1 MTGAPVHVLLTGQ
14 PDERD
19 RRLVVRNAPTF
30 GMVNQ
35 DLNVTLRVDDTGA
48 APGEMAELRFRQ
60 QEVGERTLSVPV
72 GRDIAV
78 PFKLP
83 RAGRSLL
90 EFEVLPVPA
99 ELTPLNN
106 RVARAHGNWAARCR
120 GRSRS
125 AWAQCRKPAP
135 SMAWAAPAR

>member
-1 MTGAPVHVLLTGQ
+1 MPDPAALQDGAIVPVHVLLTGQ

-35 DLNVTLRVDDTGA
+35 DLTVTLRVDDTGA
-48 APGEMAELRFRQ
+48 RPGEMAELHFRQ
-60 QEVGERTLSVPV
+60 QDAGEQVLSVPI
-72 GRDIAV
+72 GRDITL

-90 EFEVLPVPA
+90 EFDVAPVES
-99 ELTPLNN
+99 ELTPHNN
-106 RVARAHGNWAARCR
+106 RVALSINGVRDR
-120 GRSRS
+120 
-125 AWAQCRKPAP
+125 
-135 SMAWAAPAR
+135 